1 MIKRISLALLLGVAV
16 AAQAQVPIVGST
28 VHGTVSVSSAFAYV
42 TAQPGGAVTGTTAG
56 YVGYGQNSS
65 GDMDFIAAN
74 NGSSPS
80 FYWYYLLGSSQTAQM
95 WLDTSAVLH
104 VPGGISGTAS
114 LANALASAPTNCGDG
129 HPSYG
134 VAASGNALCMST
146 YRVLAIN
153 ITAGICTTPSAAYA
167 SCASTFYLSPDG
179 TTTGAVT
186 FSSAPAVSC
195 SAGPG
200 QGTNAILGGVFVD
213 TISTTQFNVTLQNT
227 GTSGGEGATTTNEIH
242 CTASHN

>member
-1 MIKRISLALLLGVAV
+1 MIKRISLALLLC
-16 AAQAQVPIVGST
+16 AAAAHAQVPVVGST
-28 VHGTVSVSSAFAYV
+28 VHAVTSVSSAFNYV

-56 YVGYGQNSS
+56 YTGYGQNAT

-80 FYWYYLLGSSQTAQM
+80 FYWYFLLGSSQTAEM
-95 WLDTSAVLH
+95 WLDQTAVLH
-104 VPGGISGTAS
+104 VPSGIAGTAS
-114 LANALASAPTNCGDG
+114 LANALAAAPTNCGDG

-134 VAASGNALCMST
+134 IGANGNALCPTT

-153 ITAGICTTPSAAYA
+153 ITAGICTTAATPYA
-167 SCASTFYLSPDG
+167 SCASTFFLSPDG
-179 TTTGAVT
+179 TSTGGVT
-186 FSSAPAVSC
+186 FASAPAVAC

-213 TISTTQFNVTLQNT
+213 TISATQFNVTLQNT